1 MSFARTLLRAAV
13 PSTRIRSIRAMSAT
27 PYETVSTTNAPAA
40 IGPYCQAVKH
50 NGTIYASGSVPLNPE
65 TMKVVE
71 GDINAHAE
79 QMFKNVKGVMDAAG
93 TDTSRVLKT
102 TVFLASMDDFA
113 AFNKHYAEFF
123 APYKPARSCVAV
135 KTLPLNVL
143 CEMEFIAVE
152 K

>member
-1 MSFARTLLRAAV
+1 MS
-13 PSTRIRSIRAMSAT
+13 ST
-27 PYETVSTTNAPAA
+27 PYQTVSTTNAPAA

-50 NGTIYASGSVPLNPE
+50 NGTIYASGSIPLNPE

-71 GDINAHAE
+71 GGIEAQTE

-102 TVFLASMDDFA
+102 TVFLQSMDDFA
-113 AFNKHYAEFF
+113 AFNKLYAEFF
-123 APYKPARSCVAV
+123 APYKPARSCVEVA
-135 KTLPLNVL
+135 KLPLGVR
-143 CEMEFIAVE
+143 CEMEFIALE